1 VLACLGVRACAA
13 SPRRIAHL
21 HVSGRFT
28 TSVRR
33 LNRGSDLR
41 AFLQSHPEV
50 LVAFTDLDQATRTAT
65 VRIRGD
71 VTVPTSAQLYGQLRG
86 IARRRGIKTV
96 VVDFAEA
103 GRLDSSGIAVMSLA
117 ARLLARGGKRLDIAH
132 VSEQHRAALD
142 LMPASGPQVAA
153 AADVDRLGWI
163 EQLGDALIGYWDAA
177 GEFFLLLADTGRQ
190 LVQVI
195 IGKKRLPKGALV
207 DQAARMGVGA
217 VGIVGML
224 GMLLGMTLAFQA
236 VVQLR
241 QFGAGVYAA
250 DMIGVAMVREF
261 GPMMTAIILTGRT
274 GAAIAAELG
283 TMRVR
288 DEIDALSAMG
298 VSPTRFL
305 LLPRLISLTIV
316 QPALTLMSMFLGIA
330 GGLVV
335 MRAVLHMPI
344 AVSWDRI
351 VARVTIGDFGYGIG
365 KSLAFA
371 MIIGFTGSHF
381 GMRADGDASSVG
393 AATTRTVVVSIFFII
408 LVDAIVSTIGAT
420 S

>member
-1 VLACLGVRACAA
+1 M
-13 SPRRIAHL
+13 
-21 HVSGRFT
+21 
-28 TSVRR
+28 
-33 LNRGSDLR
+33 
-41 AFLQSHPEV
+41 
-50 LVAFTDLDQATRTAT
+50 LVAFTDLDRKTRTAT
-65 VRIRGD
+65 VRVRGD
-71 VTVPTSAQLYGQLRG
+71 IIIPTAAQLYGQLRG
-86 IARRRGIKTV
+86 VARRRDIKTV
-96 VVDFAEA
+96 IVDFAEA
-103 GRLDSSGIAVMSLA
+103 GRLDSSGVAVVSLG
-117 ARLLARGGKRLDIAH
+117 ARLMERGGKRFDVAH
-132 VSEQHRAALD
+132 LSELHRAALD
-142 LMPASGPQVAA
+142 LTPARDAPALTPD
-153 AADVDRLGWI
+153 ADESGWI
-163 EQLGDALIGYWDAA
+163 ARFGEALVEYWKAA
-177 GEFFLLLADTGRQ
+177 GEFFALLADTGRQ
-190 LVQVI
+190 LFQVV
-195 IGKKRLPKGALV
+195 IGKKRLPKGSVVYQTAT
-207 DQAARMGVGA
+207 MGVGA

-305 LLPRLISLTIV
+305 LLPRLISLTLV

-330 GGLVV
+330 GGLLV
-335 MRAVLHMPI
+335 MALALHMPVS
-344 AVSWDRI
+344 VSWDRV
-351 VARVTIGDFGYGIG
+351 VARVTLGDFAHGIG
-365 KSLAFA
+365 KSVAFA
-371 MIIGFTGSHF
+371 WIIGFTGSHF

-408 LVDAIVSTIGAT
+408 LVDAIFSTIGAT
-420 S
+420 T

>member
-1 VLACLGVRACAA
+1 M
-13 SPRRIAHL
+13 
-21 HVSGRFT
+21 
-28 TSVRR
+28 
-33 LNRGSDLR
+33 
-41 AFLQSHPEV
+41 
-50 LVAFTDLDQATRTAT
+50 
-65 VRIRGD
+65 
-71 VTVPTSAQLYGQLRG
+71 
-86 IARRRGIKTV
+86 
-96 VVDFAEA
+96 VDFTEA
-103 GRLDSSGIAVMSLA
+103 GRLDSSGVAVIALG
-117 ARLLARGGKRLDIAH
+117 ARLMERGGKRFDVAH
-132 VSEQHRAALD
+132 LSDLHRAALD
-142 LMPASGPQVAA
+142 LMPARDARTAVAPG
-153 AADVDRLGWI
+153 DDQSGWI
-163 EQLGDALIGYWDAA
+163 ERFGQSLLEYWDAA
-177 GEFFLLLADTGRQ
+177 GEFFALLADTGRQ
-190 LVQVI
+190 LLLVVAR
-195 IGKKRLPKGALV
+195 KKRLPTGSLIY
-207 DQAARMGVGA
+207 QTETMGVGA
-217 VGIVGML
+217 VGIVGLL

-288 DEIDALSAMG
+288 AEIDALSAMG

-335 MRAVLHMPI
+335 MSLALHMP
-344 AVSWDRI
+344 ASVSWGRI
-351 VARVTIGDFGYGIG
+351 VDRVTLGDFAHGIA

-371 MIIGFTGSHF
+371 WIIGFTGSHF
-381 GMRADGDASSVG
+381 GMRAGGDASSVG

-408 LVDAIVSTIGAT
+408 VVDAIFSTIGAT
-420 S
+420 T